1 MNAAVSLL
9 RPAPT
14 NPATHQRGGL
24 SLTDAQTVEV
34 LPLPIAG
41 LMSDQDAAT
50 VAERFSRLNGLA
62 AERLGSRL
70 RRPFMTA
77 AFMSLLV
84 IPSLKLGDL
93 GLFDVDRF
101 EFTEVVRD

>member
-1 MNAAVSLL
+1 
-9 RPAPT
+9 
-14 NPATHQRGGL
+14 
-24 SLTDAQTVEV
+24 
-34 LPLPIAG
+34 
-41 LMSDQDAAT
+41 
-50 VAERFSRLNGLA
+50 
-62 AERLGSRL
+62 
-70 RRPFMTA
+70 MTA